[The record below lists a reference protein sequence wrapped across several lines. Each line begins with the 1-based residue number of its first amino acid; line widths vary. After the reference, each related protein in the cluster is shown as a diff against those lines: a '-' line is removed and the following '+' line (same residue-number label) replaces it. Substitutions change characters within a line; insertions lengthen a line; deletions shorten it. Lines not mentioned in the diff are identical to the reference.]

1 MSETIRTTRT
11 TLDLHRESVV
21 ASLRK
26 LLEADSHDWQAK
38 NQLRLVS
45 IASGLCEQV
54 EFGVSAAHRLGILVT
69 SGAYL
74 DEILYSFLGRG
85 EVREVRMLI
94 CDVAKHRDQP
104 CWRIAGKVHSYP

>member
-11 TLDLHRESVV
+11 TLDLHKDSVV

-26 LLEADSHDWQAK
+26 LLEADRYDWVAK

-54 EFGVSAAHRLGILVT
+54 EFRGFPLRTDLVFSLRAVLT
-69 SGAYL
+69 
-74 DEILYSFLGRG
+74 
-85 EVREVRMLI
+85 
-94 CDVAKHRDQP
+94 
-104 CWRIAGKVHSYP
+104 